1 MPYEIIKFMKYTKS
15 LRFDEEPDY
24 NYMLS
29 LFENIGLKK
38 DFDIFDNRYD
48 WNTKAVLL

>member
-1 MPYEIIKFMKYTKS
+1 MKYTKS
-15 LRFDEEPDY
+15 LRFDEDPDY
-24 NYMLS
+24 FYMLS
-29 LFENIGLKK
+29 LLENVGLNK